1 MRTLIPDP
9 IEPPAESW
17 AKTVHAVN
25 ADAAGEGSALQGDW
39 LDRGAVYALAA
50 GELVVMFDKAPG
62 GAAIVTLH
70 QVSDAEDAPLT
81 ELRTWTNPAGTID
94 PQVLADIS
102 GHVATLKPR
111 RYRPLMLSSGP
122 ARPNTRAEDCHLCRF
137 EVPAGEGR
145 LMQVEGRARVCH
157 TTCPPRPPL
166 HNYYE
171 QACGNCRHPVPVGE
185 GILYQTRGQYGTWL
199 VKHEDGQCRDTP
211 VPAAPA
217 APDDARPGVCVECLQ
232 DVPFGSGEVHGAGG
246 YWRVTH
252 GEGACPPH
260 PFNPDSAPTW
270 RILAGDSPRI
280 PDMPAGPAA
289 GETARV
295 KVFLG
300 PGEPRPT
307 DAIGFETREF
317 YLNATISFI
326 AVGLATQS
334 RGDYD
339 PDDEIW
345 YEIHESIVRA
355 ATPDE
360 AAPVLERE
368 AATAARRRALAERTE
383 SLLQTWR
390 WPRPEGPDDYSNPT
404 PEEWAEVSLTSLTKI
419 PLPPG
424 PPGPSM
430 LYEPRAYLDEPNG
443 LIWTLSHNGV
453 EGDHRAPDRG
463 SVWIPRSHPLTP
475 ERRRLSAD
483 LLAEYGQPYSR

>member
-1 MRTLIPDP
+1 MRTPIPDL
-9 IEPPAESW
+9 IGPPAESW
-17 AKTVHAVN
+17 AKTVHAVD
-25 ADAAGEGSALQGDW
+25 ADAAGDGSALQGDW
-39 LDRGAVYALAA
+39 LDRGALYDLAA
-50 GELVVMFDKAPG
+50 GALVVVFDKAPG

-70 QVSDAEDAPLT
+70 QVPDAEDAQLT
-81 ELRTWTNPAGTID
+81 ELRTWTGSAGIID
-94 PQVLADIS
+94 SQVLADIS
-102 GHVATLKPR
+102 GRVAALKPPGN
-111 RYRPLMLSSGP
+111 RPVMLSSGP
-122 ARPNTRAEDCHLCRF
+122 ARPNTRAEDCHLCRL

-145 LMQVEGRARVCH
+145 LMQVEGRTRVRH

-166 HNYYE
+166 RNHYE
-171 QACGNCRHPVPVGE
+171 QACGNCRHPVPVGR
-185 GILYQTRGQYGTWL
+185 GILYRTRGQYGTWL
-199 VKHEDGQCRDTP
+199 VKHDDGQCRDTP

-217 APDDARPGVCVECLQ
+217 APGDARPGVCVECLQ
-232 DVPFGSGEVHGAGG
+232 EVPFGNGEVHGAGG

-252 GEGACPPH
+252 GEACPPH
-260 PFNPDSAPTW
+260 PLNPDCAPTW

-280 PDMPAGPAA
+280 PDLPAGPAA
-289 GETARV
+289 GEAARV

-300 PGEPRPT
+300 MDELRPT
-307 DAIGFETREF
+307 DAIGYEAREF
-317 YLNATISFI
+317 HGYATVSFI

-368 AATAARRRALAERTE
+368 AATAARRRALTERTE

-390 WPRPEGPDDYSNPT
+390 RPRREGPDDYRDPT
-404 PEEWAEVSLTSLTKI
+404 REEWADVSLTSLPKI

-424 PPGPSM
+424 LGPSM
-430 LYEPRAYLDEPNG
+430 PYEPSAYLDEPNG

-453 EGDHRAPDRG
+453 EGDHRASDPGR
-463 SVWIPRSHPLTP
+463 VWIPRSHPLTP
-475 ERRRLSAD
+475 ERRRLIAD
-483 LLAEYGQPYSR
+483 LLAEYGRPYPW